1 MLHQIYQHAIR
12 KSDMLQPMTLT
23 DKELGENVRRFRGGM
38 SQKALAE
45 LMTEMGVRWSQ
56 PTVAAIERGERALK
70 LTEAVTLADVLRMPV
85 THFINPGMG
94 AQVIQRAQTALMSYE
109 KLKAAIGAYEDAR
122 LQLAA
127 TLDEIAPSEIT
138 THHQMLGESWIERG
152 VLDVIEEMREE
163 QGADKDGGEATGA
176 FADPE
181 GHPWMTLWASKYSG
195 AGIDG

>member
-1 MLHQIYQHAIR
+1 
-12 KSDMLQPMTLT
+12 MLQRMTLT
-23 DKELGENVRRFRGGM
+23 DKELGENVRRFRGDM

-45 LMTEMGVRWSQ
+45 RMTEMSVRWSQ
-56 PTVAAIERGERALK
+56 PTVAAIERGERSLK
-70 LTEAVTLADVLRMPV
+70 LTEAVALAEVLRMPM
-85 THFINPGMG
+85 THFINPGIG
-94 AQVIQRAQTALMSYE
+94 AQVIQRAQTALMAYE
-109 KLKAAIGAYEDAR
+109 KLKAAVGAYEDAR

-127 TLDEIAPSEIT
+127 TLDEIDPAEVT
-138 THHQMLGESWIERG
+138 NHQQMLGETWIERG

-163 QGADKDGGEATGA
+163 QGANEDGGEATGA